1 MLQAVIFDL
10 DGVIVD
16 SHAAH
21 KQAWKSFL
29 NSLGKEVTE
38 QELEFV
44 VEGQK
49 REAILR
55 HFLGDLNPEQI
66 RHYGDVKNSFLRDA
80 IPELKTVSGFSQFL
94 RQIETAG
101 LPIALASSAS
111 RSRVELVL
119 MQLNLKQSFKVVA
132 TGDDVSQGKPDPAI
146 FRIAAEG
153 LGVEPRNILV
163 CEDAVNG
170 VAAAKAAGMKCLAIA
185 AIGRGPILEKAGA
198 DRIMPDFTG
207 AKLEELCEL
216 FSGELKT

>member
-16 SHAAH
+16 SHLAH

-55 HFLGDLNPEQI
+55 HFLGDLSPNQI
-66 RHYGDVKNSFLRDA
+66 RHYGDAKNLFLRDA
-80 IPELKTVSGFSQFL
+80 IPELKTVNGLSQFL
-94 RQIETAG
+94 RQVETAR

-119 MQLNLKQSFKVVA
+119 AQLNLKRSFKVVV
-132 TGDDVSQGKPDPAI
+132 TGDDVFQGKPDPAI

-153 LGVEPRNILV
+153 LSIEPRNILV

-170 VAAAKAAGMKCLAIA
+170 VEAAKAAGMKCLAIA
-185 AIGRGPILEKAGA
+185 TDGRGPILEKAGA
-198 DRIMPDFTG
+198 DRIMPDFTS

-216 FSGELKT
+216 FTGELKT

>member
-16 SHAAH
+16 SHLAH

-55 HFLGDLNPEQI
+55 HFLGDLSPNQI
-66 RHYGDVKNSFLRDA
+66 RHYGDAKNLFLRDA
-80 IPELKTVSGFSQFL
+80 IPELKTVNGLSQFL
-94 RQIETAG
+94 RQVETAR

-119 MQLNLKQSFKVVA
+119 AQLNLKRSFKVVV
-132 TGDDVSQGKPDPAI
+132 TGDDVFQGKPDPAI

-153 LGVEPRNILV
+153 LGIEPCNILV

-170 VAAAKAAGMKCLAIA
+170 VEAAKAAGMKCLAIA
-185 AIGRGPILEKAGA
+185 TDGRGPILEKAGA
-198 DRIMPDFTG
+198 DRIMPDFTS

-216 FSGELKT
+216 FTGELKT

>member
-16 SHAAH
+16 SHLAH

-55 HFLGDLNPEQI
+55 HFLGDLSPNQI
-66 RHYGDVKNSFLRDA
+66 RHYGDAKNLFLRDA
-80 IPELKTVSGFSQFL
+80 IPELKTVNGLSQFL
-94 RQIETAG
+94 RQVETAR

-119 MQLNLKQSFKVVA
+119 AQLNLKRSFKVVV
-132 TGDDVSQGKPDPAI
+132 TGDDVFQGKPDPAI

-153 LGVEPRNILV
+153 LGIEPRNILV

-170 VAAAKAAGMKCLAIA
+170 VEAAKAAGMKCLAIA
-185 AIGRGPILEKAGA
+185 TDGRGPILEKAGA
-198 DRIMPDFTG
+198 DRIMPDFTS

-216 FSGELKT
+216 FTGELKT